1 MFLTGCYVLQPVR
14 GAGPVPGTRMALEVN
29 DAGRLAMGS
38 TMGPEVVHVE
48 GRLIS
53 KQNDA
58 YELAVL
64 SVRLISGGTQVWSGE
79 RVSIRTEHV
88 SRAFERQYSKS
99 RSVAAGAVAVAGVY
113 AIVRSRNLFG
123 LGKPDDPIP
132 PDAMISVR
140 FPRP

>member
-1 MFLTGCYVLQPVR
+1 VLLTGCYVLQPVT
-14 GAGPVPGTRMALEVN
+14 GAGPVPGSRMALEVN
-29 DAGRLAMGS
+29 DAGRLALGG
-38 TMGPEVVHVE
+38 TMGPEIVHID

-53 KQNDA
+53 KQNDV

-79 RVSIRTEHV
+79 RVSIRAEHV
-88 SRAFERQYSKS
+88 SRALERQYSKG
-99 RSVAAGAVAVAGVY
+99 RSMAASAVAVACVY

-123 LGKPDDPIP
+123 LGKADDPIP
-132 PDAMISVR
+132 PDTMPSLR